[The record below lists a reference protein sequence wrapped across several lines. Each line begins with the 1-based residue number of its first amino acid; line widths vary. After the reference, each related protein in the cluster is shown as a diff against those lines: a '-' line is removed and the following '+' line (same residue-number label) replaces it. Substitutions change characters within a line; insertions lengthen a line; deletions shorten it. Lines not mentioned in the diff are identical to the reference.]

1 MTLDSSRE
9 LEEGRRMTT
18 IHFIGGEKGGVGK
31 SVVARLLA
39 QSFVDRSQRF
49 AAFDADRSNGALL
62 RYYGDFSERIDLDR
76 LESADLILERAIGA
90 DGPVLVDLPA
100 QSHRALSR
108 WFEQT
113 DVLRYAREEGIELV
127 FWHVTDGGFDSVTH
141 LERLLDTLG
150 GSVRFVVV
158 ENLGRSK
165 DFSQFDA
172 SPARQR
178 VVELGGQIV
187 ALPEL
192 DPSVMYKIDR
202 FGSSFWAAIHTTEGP
217 RALSRLERRRA
228 MVWLDRAHTVLDA
241 ATGADTA
248 ARTDVSA
255 PGAQAPNEPARSVSA
270 NGPTVGG
277 GHLDEPSRAEPQPYE
292 QLANRLN

>member
-1 MTLDSSRE
+1 
-9 LEEGRRMTT
+9 MTT
-18 IHFIGGEKGGVGK
+18 IHLIGGEKGGVGK

-39 QSFVDRSQRF
+39 QSFVDRTQPF
-49 AAFDADRSNGALL
+49 TAFDADRSNGALL

-76 LESADLILERAIGA
+76 LESADRILESAIGA
-90 DGPVLVDLPA
+90 DQPVLVDLPA
-100 QSHRALSR
+100 QSHRALER

-113 DVLRYAREEGIELV
+113 DVLRCAREEGVSIV

-150 GSVRFVVV
+150 SSVQFVVV
-158 ENLGRSK
+158 QNLGRSR

-178 VVELGGQIV
+178 VLELGGQIV

-192 DPSVMYKIDR
+192 DPTVMYKIDR
-202 FGSSFWAAIHTTEGP
+202 FGSSFWAAINTTEGP

-228 MVWLDRAHTVLDA
+228 KVWLDRAHA
-241 ATGADTA
+241 ALEPANLASKAA
-248 ARTDVSA
+248 ARGGSPSNGDGSQRTDS
-255 PGAQAPNEPARSVSA
+255 ARSGDESQRTDSLR
-270 NGPTVGG
+270 NGNESQRTDSPR
-277 GHLDEPSRAEPQPYE
+277 EQSQYE
-292 QLANRLN
+292 QLTPNNGLN

>member
-1 MTLDSSRE
+1 MR
-9 LEEGRRMTT
+9 T

-39 QSFVDRSQRF
+39 QGFIDRSQPF
-49 AAFDADRSNGALL
+49 AAFDADRSNAALL
-62 RYYGDFSERIDLDR
+62 RYYGDFSERVDLDR
-76 LESADLILERAIGA
+76 FESADRILETAIGVER
-90 DGPVLVDLPA
+90 PVLVDLPA

-113 DVLRYAREEGIELV
+113 DVLRCAREEGVDLV

-141 LERLLDTLG
+141 LERLLDSLA

-178 VVELGGQIV
+178 VLELGGQIV

-192 DPSVMYKIDR
+192 DSSVMYKIDR
-202 FGSSFWAAIHTTEGP
+202 FGSSFWAAVNTTEGE

-228 MVWLDRAHTVLDA
+228 KVWLDRARA
-241 ATGADTA
+241 ALEPVSVAPKA
-248 ARTDVSA
+248 ASREEA
-255 PGAQAPNEPARSVSA
+255 PR
-270 NGPTVGG
+270 
-277 GHLDEPSRAEPQPYE
+277 REPQPSE
-292 QLANRLN
+292 SIASNSGLN

>member
-1 MTLDSSRE
+1 MR
-9 LEEGRRMTT
+9 T

-39 QSFVDRSQRF
+39 QTFVDRSQPF
-49 AAFDADRSNGALL
+49 TAFDADRSNAALL
-62 RYYGDFSERIDLDR
+62 RYYGDFSERVELDR
-76 LESADLILERAIGA
+76 LESADRILETAIGV
-90 DGPVLVDLPA
+90 DRPVLVDLPA

-113 DVLRYAREEGIELV
+113 DVLRCAREEGVDLV

-141 LERLLDTLG
+141 LERLLDSLA

-158 ENLGRSK
+158 QNLGRSK

-178 VVELGGQIV
+178 VLELGGQIV
-187 ALPEL
+187 SLPEL

-202 FGSSFWAAIHTTEGP
+202 FGSSFWAAVNTTEGE

-228 MVWLDRAHTVLDA
+228 KVWLDRARA
-241 ATGADTA
+241 ALEPLSRAPQA
-248 ARTDVSA
+248 APRDEAQRREPPPAESSA
-255 PGAQAPNEPARSVSA
+255 P
-270 NGPTVGG
+270 NGG
-277 GHLDEPSRAEPQPYE
+277 
-292 QLANRLN
+292 LN

>member
-1 MTLDSSRE
+1 
-9 LEEGRRMTT
+9 MTT

-39 QSFVDRSQRF
+39 QSFVDRSLPF
-49 AAFDADRSNGALL
+49 VAFDADRSNAALL
-62 RYYGDFSERIDLDR
+62 RYYSDFSKQVDLDR
-76 LESADLILERAIGA
+76 LESADQILESAIGS
-90 DGPVLVDLPA
+90 DRPILVDLPA

-113 DVLRYAREEGIELV
+113 DVVRCAREEGVSLV

-141 LERLLDTLG
+141 LERLLETLG
-150 GSVRFVVV
+150 GSVQFVVV

-178 VVELGGQIV
+178 LLELGGRVV

-192 DPSVMYKIDR
+192 DASVMYKIDR
-202 FGSSFWAAIHTTEGP
+202 FGSSFWAAINTSDGP

-228 MVWLDRAHTVLDA
+228 KVWLDRAHAALDPASA
-241 ATGADTA
+241 AGSTLASTTSPSPANGATIHH
-248 ARTDVSA
+248 SA
-255 PGAQAPNEPARSVSA
+255 PQNEQ
-270 NGPTVGG
+270 
-277 GHLDEPSRAEPQPYE
+277 RAEFAPDSG
-292 QLANRLN
+292 LN

>member
-1 MTLDSSRE
+1 MK
-9 LEEGRRMTT
+9 T

-39 QSFVDRSQRF
+39 QSFVDGSRQF
-49 AAFDADRSNGALL
+49 TAFDADRSNGALL
-62 RYYGDFSERIDLDR
+62 RYYSDFSERIDLDR
-76 LESADLILERAIGA
+76 LDSADRILESAIAA
-90 DGPVLVDLPA
+90 DRPVLVDLPA
-100 QSHRALSR
+100 QSHRALQR

-113 DVLRYAREEGIELV
+113 DVLRCAREEGVSLV
-127 FWHVTDGGFDSVTH
+127 FWHVTDGGFDSVAH

-150 GSVRFVVV
+150 NSVRFVVV
-158 ENLGRSK
+158 QNLGRSK

-178 VVELGGQIV
+178 VLELGGQIV

-202 FGSSFWAAIHTTEGP
+202 FGSSFWAAINTQEGP

-228 MVWLDRAHTVLDA
+228 KVWLDRAQVALEPVSQARA
-241 ATGADTA
+241 A
-248 ARTDVSA
+248 
-255 PGAQAPNEPARSVSA
+255 SA
-270 NGPTVGG
+270 NG
-277 GHLDEPSRAEPQPYE
+277 ESSRNETRESNQPESQQPQYE
-292 QLANRLN
+292 QRASTSGLN

>member
-1 MTLDSSRE
+1 
-9 LEEGRRMTT
+9 MTT

-49 AAFDADRSNGALL
+49 VAFDADRSNGALL

-100 QSHRALSR
+100 QSHRALAR

-113 DVLRYAREEGIELV
+113 DVLRCAREEGINLV

-150 GSVRFVVV
+150 NAVRFVVV

-192 DPSVMYKIDR
+192 DPPVMYKIDR
-202 FGSSFWAAIHTTEGP
+202 FGSSFWAAINTTEGP

-228 MVWLDRAHTVLDA
+228 KVWLDRAHAALDA
-241 ATGADTA
+241 ANVPGTA
-248 ARTDVSA
+248 VRKEVSA
-255 PGAQAPNEPARSVSA
+255 PSVSAPNEPSRSGSQA
-270 NGPTVGG
+270 NQASV
-277 GHLDEPSRAEPQPYE
+277 DEVYPGESSRAESSRSEPQPYE
-292 QLANRLN
+292 QLSNRLN